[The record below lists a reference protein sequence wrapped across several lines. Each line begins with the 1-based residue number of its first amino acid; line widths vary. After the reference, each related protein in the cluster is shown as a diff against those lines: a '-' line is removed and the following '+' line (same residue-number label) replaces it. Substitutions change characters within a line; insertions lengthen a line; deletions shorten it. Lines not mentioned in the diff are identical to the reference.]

1 MFWSIT
7 QQLVNSFVTSVQRF
21 VSAAYLELKIQ
32 TDKPVLAHTNSP
44 ENKLRKQKMSF
55 PVFAFVYSSSAPAL
69 LWGGGGDKLICQM
82 QIPHPRDP
90 LKSNTAQDLINHNE
104 EVSLIIIFTAVRLF
118 TRASMLPSFIC
129 FNATYQ

>member
-1 MFWSIT
+1 MGIT
-7 QQLVNSFVTSVQRF
+7 SQVSLINLSFLYVNSFVTSVQRF

-69 LWGGGGDKLICQM
+69 PGPTFPSVGGGGGG
-82 QIPHPRDP
+82 QINLSNANTPSSGSSKKQHCSRFN
-90 LKSNTAQDLINHNE
+90 KS
-104 EVSLIIIFTAVRLF
+104 
-118 TRASMLPSFIC
+118 
-129 FNATYQ
+129 